1 VVPVLEVEGGT
12 VPVLILCQEIRRV
25 QGGYIVEI
33 RWPYGPEMPYG
44 EVVCRTLEEVF
55 ELLKSADATK

>member
-1 VVPVLEVEGGT
+1 